1 MNLGVYNNLLTTFE
15 PKHTVKYAHDA
26 SELRSVVK
34 RIRKQTQESP
44 VYLVNFTNAKQSFV
58 LGVKEA
64 SMKINNSLQILADDS
79 IDGLFAKKRAQSS
92 DVEQVGAE
100 LIDADGKQL
109 PSDFSIRVK
118 QLANSQINQGK
129 EFYETGRGLQ
139 AGSYQ
144 FRVAVND
151 VAYDFQYNIRKDASH
166 REVIEGLSGFITKAK
181 IGIKAEP
188 VYFGKEKLSMRLES
202 TMVGSP
208 DGKETFTLQDKSS
221 AGNSGRG
228 IVEYYGLD
236 NVVVMPK
243 SAVFDLNGTEK
254 TSLNNEFTL
263 GRVVKVELRKPSEEE
278 AVIDYHPDSDVI
290 IGGIQEFV
298 SNYNELIGHNI
309 AFERQTEVPSKLLR
323 ELKALSK
330 PFANELESC
339 GITFDEDGY
348 MELDTS
354 LAAQAIE
361 DGDMQ
366 KLFQADST
374 VANRL
379 FAKADSVKINPMEY
393 IDKKIV
399 SYQDFTKP
407 PRGYSYIT
415 SLYSGLLFNSY
426 C

>member
-1 MNLGVYNNLLTTFE
+1 MNVGVYNNLLTTFE

-44 VYLVNFTNAKQSFV
+44 VYLVNFTNAKQEYV

-64 SMKINNSLQILADDS
+64 SMKLNNSLQVLADDS
-79 IDGLFAKKRAQSS
+79 ADSLFSKRRAQSS
-92 DVEQVGAE
+92 NPEQVSAE
-100 LIDADGKQL
+100 LVDADGKAL
-109 PSDFSIRVK
+109 PSDFTIQVK
-118 QLANSQINQGK
+118 QLANSQVNQGK
-129 EFYETGRGLQ
+129 EFYETGKGLQ

-144 FRVAVND
+144 FRVTVND
-151 VAYDFQYNIRKDASH
+151 VGYDFQYNIRKDANH
-166 REVIEGLSGFITKAK
+166 REVIEGLSSFITKAK

-188 VYFGKEKLSMRLES
+188 YYFDKEKISMRLES
-202 TMVGSP
+202 DMVGSP
-208 DGKETFTLQDKSS
+208 DGKEIFKLQDKSS
-221 AGNSGRG
+221 TNNSVRG

-236 NVVVMPK
+236 NVVTMPK
-243 SAVFDLNGTEK
+243 SAVFDLNGVEK
-254 TSLNNEFTL
+254 SSMSNEFML
-263 GRVVKVELRKPSEEE
+263 GRVVKVGLHKPSEQE
-278 AVIDYHPDSDVI
+278 VVVDYHPDSDVI
-290 IGGIQEFV
+290 IGGIEEFV
-298 SNYNELIGHNI
+298 SNYNELIAHNI
-309 AFERQTEVPSKLLR
+309 NFENQTGAQSKLLR
-323 ELKALSK
+323 ELNGLTK
-330 PFANELESC
+330 PFLSELESC
-339 GITFDEDGY
+339 GISFDEDGY
-348 MELDTS
+348 MELDSS

-361 DGDMQ
+361 DGQMQ
-366 KLFQADST
+366 MLFQPDSV